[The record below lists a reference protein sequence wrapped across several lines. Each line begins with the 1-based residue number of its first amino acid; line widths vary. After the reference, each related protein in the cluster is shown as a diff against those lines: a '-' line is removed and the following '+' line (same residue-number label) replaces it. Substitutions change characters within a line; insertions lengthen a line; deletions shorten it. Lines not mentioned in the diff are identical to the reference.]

1 MRIILP
7 VLAALGLGAIALGA
21 FANGDVASAQHQ
33 GTVSITSVGDS
44 GVSGSATITEVEGGV
59 EVSVLA
65 TGLSASATYLSGV
78 YDSSSVTCSGGL
90 LGSFSDSF
98 SYLDDGVT
106 YTLSGISLDDVFS
119 ISIRDA
125 SATGG
130 APPGAVVGCGEG
142 FSTVQDTA
150 TATPT
155 PGPTLIPT
163 PTAGAAPT
171 LDAFPSTGGRPS
183 GDDGSLAL
191 ILTLIVGAIAVI
203 VGGTAAF
210 AARRR

>member
-1 MRIILP
+1 MRIILS
-7 VLAALGLGAIALGA
+7 VLAALGLGAVALSA
-21 FANGDVASAQHQ
+21 FATGDVASAQHER
-33 GTVSITSVGDS
+33 TVSITSLGDS
-44 GVSGSATITEVEGGV
+44 GVSGSATISEVEGGV

-119 ISIRDA
+119 VSIRDA

-142 FSTVQDTA
+142 FTTVQDTD

-155 PGPTLIPT
+155 PGPTPT
-163 PTAGAAPT
+163 PTPNAGAAPT
-171 LDAFPSTGGRPS
+171 PDALPATGGSPS
-183 GDDGSLAL
+183 GDGGSLAL

>member
-1 MRIILP
+1 MRIIFP
-7 VLAALGLGAIALGA
+7 VLAALGLGAVALGA
-21 FANGDVASAQHQ
+21 FASGDVASAQHER
-33 GTVSITSVGDS
+33 TVSITSFGDF
-44 GVSGSATITEVEGGV
+44 GVSGSATIAEVDGGV

-65 TGLSASATYLSGV
+65 TGLGASATYLSGV

-119 ISIRDA
+119 VSIRDS
-125 SATGG
+125 SATSG

-150 TATPT
+150 TPTPT
-155 PGPTLIPT
+155 PGPTPTLTPTGGATPT
-163 PTAGAAPT
+163 PG
-171 LDAFPSTGGRPS
+171 AFPTTGGTPD
-183 GDDGSLAL
+183 GDSGSLAV
-191 ILTLIVGAIAVI
+191 IVALIVGAISVI
-203 VGGTAAF
+203 SGGAAAF
-210 AARRR
+210 AARRG